1 MEENKEV
8 ESTNEEVEE
17 TKEEET
23 KEEET
28 TNNEVEPQQE
38 TEGSYSKSDI
48 DSKFILFEDRIRA
61 YINEVLNSKNE
72 NTNEE
77 VEQQKERNWD

>member
-8 ESTNEEVEE
+8 ETTNEEVEE
-17 TKEEET
+17 SKEEES
-23 KEEET
+23 
-28 TNNEVEPQQE
+28 TNSQVEPKVE
-38 TEGSYSKSDI
+38 SEGSYSKSDI

-72 NTNEE
+72 KNNEND
-77 VEQQKERNWD
+77 EQQKERNWD

>member
-1 MEENKEV
+1 MEEVEKV

-17 TKEEET
+17 TKEEES
-23 KEEET
+23 
-28 TNNEVEPQQE
+28 NNEVEPKVE

-61 YINEVLNSKNE
+61 YINEILNSKNE
-72 NTNEE
+72 TNNEND
-77 VEQQKERNWD
+77 EQQKERNWD

>member
-1 MEENKEV
+1 MEDVEKV

-17 TKEEET
+17 TQEEESS
-23 KEEET
+23 
-28 TNNEVEPQQE
+28 NEVEPKVE

-61 YINEVLNSKNE
+61 YINEVLASKNE
-72 NTNEE
+72 TNNENE
-77 VEQQKERNWD
+77 NDEQQKERNWD

>member
-1 MEENKEV
+1 MEEVEKE
-8 ESTNEEVEE
+8 ETTNEEVEE
-17 TKEEET
+17 LKEEES
-23 KEEET
+23 
-28 TNNEVEPQQE
+28 NNEVEPKVE

-72 NTNEE
+72 NEND
-77 VEQQKERNWD
+77 EQQKERNWD

>member
-8 ESTNEEVEE
+8 EQKEEVE
-17 TKEEET
+17 TSSQEEES
-23 KEEET
+23 
-28 TNNEVEPQQE
+28 TNNEVAPKVE

-72 NTNEE
+72 NTQNEE
-77 VEQQKERNWD
+77 QETNNERNWE

>member
-1 MEENKEV
+1 MEEVEKE
-8 ESTNEEVEE
+8 ETTNEEVEE
-17 TKEEET
+17 SKEEES
-23 KEEET
+23 
-28 TNNEVEPQQE
+28 TNNEVEPKVE

-72 NTNEE
+72 TINEND
-77 VEQQKERNWD
+77 EQQKERNWD

>member
-23 KEEET
+23 
-28 TNNEVEPQQE
+28 TNNEVEPIQE
-38 TEGSYSKSDI
+38 TSEGSYSKSDI

-72 NTNEE
+72 TNNENDE
-77 VEQQKERNWD
+77 IQKERNWD